1 MSAASAGLPRGFVVV
16 LVVLGLLAIITGAR
30 QPAKTPAQR
39 DSPGIIPATTLVAP
53 SPDTAAVS
61 SSPQSTRPSATPP
74 PRPKA
79 AQTPARPATDSMTRA
94 PAWGGCIP

>member
-1 MSAASAGLPRGFVVV
+1 MSAAGAGLPRGFVAV

-30 QPAKTPAQR
+30 QPARSPAQR
-39 DSPGIIPATTLVAP
+39 DSPAVIPATTVVAP
-53 SPDTAAVS
+53 APDTAPVS
-61 SSPQSTRPSATPP
+61 SSSRTTPPATPR

-79 AQTPARPATDSMTRA
+79 AQTPARPATDSMTRV